1 MVETIAVEVIRST
14 DLTEEEWCELQQ
26 LEEEIEKA
34 FYRAGKALKTIRAKK
49 LYRATAKTFEEYC
62 QRRFGLSRRQPYYLM
77 DAAEVVDNLSQKCE
91 PLVHIFPNSE
101 RQCRPLA
108 RLEREQ
114 QKEAWLRA
122 VDKAGGV
129 PSGRVVKDVVEQ
141 IEQAIRR
148 RAKIPIPFKANEV
161 YQIMVKGNPELK
173 GLNGCWCIVREIN
186 EFSLS
191 VSVKGKN
198 YLVRPNN
205 LKSTDLDSQQ
215 QQEYRQVC
223 ERIDALYS
231 KCADEP
237 MAIAALDHWFS
248 AKRYWLTPTEEK
260 MLRVL
265 EEDQSIGFL
274 RG

>member
-1 MVETIAVEVIRST
+1 MVEPIAVEVIRSA

-34 FYRAGKALKTIRAKK
+34 FYRAGKALETIRAKK
-49 LYRATAKTFEEYC
+49 LYRATANTFEEYC
-62 QRRFGLSRRQPYYLM
+62 QRRFGLSRRQPYYLI

-91 PLVHIFPNSE
+91 PLVHIFPTSE

-108 RLEREQ
+108 RLERIQ
-114 QKEAWLRA
+114 QKKAWIRA
-122 VDKAGGV
+122 VEVAGGV

-148 RAKIPIPFKANEV
+148 RAKVSIPFKVNEV
-161 YQIMVKGNPELK
+161 YQIIVKGNPELK
-173 GLNGCWCIVREIN
+173 GLNGCWCIVREVN
-186 EFSLS
+186 EFSLL
-191 VSVKGKN
+191 VSVKGRN

-205 LKSTDLDSQQ
+205 LKLTDLDNHQ
-215 QQEYRQVC
+215 QQEYRQVFA
-223 ERIDALYS
+223 RIDALYS

-237 MAIAALDHWFS
+237 MAVAALDQWFS
-248 AKRYWLTPTEEK
+248 VKRYRLTPTEEK

-265 EEDQSIGFL
+265 EEELKQLPQD
-274 RG
+274 